1 MNKIEI
7 KNWKTGKV
15 IFSYEC
21 ENNTI
26 EKTLNIAKNLKYA
39 DLRYADLCNAN
50 LSSINLTHANF
61 SNAKL
66 NGVFIIGADL
76 SYSIFDNV
84 NMSNSNLYHAKLNK
98 CILNNVNLYNSNL
111 SDANLSHSKITNT
124 KFTVSL
130 MTNAKFNYTFI
141 KRSNFYSCNLFG
153 SYVNASNFENCN
165 FERTTLTN
173 INFCNCIFKQCN
185 LSMSTLSYSNMSSS
199 KFIETNIK
207 YAILLNTILPDLK
220 YNSIIGFNDEC
231 PKEGSFIG
239 WKKCY
244 DNNNNFYIVKL
255 EILTN
260 AKRGSGTSTKCRCDK
275 AKVLDIL
282 NIITLKSESENINE
296 VHSMYDPD
304 FIYKIGNIIEVKDF
318 DDDFK
323 NTCSKG
329 IHFFMNEK
337 DAINYVY

>member
-7 KNWKTGKV
+7 KNWKTGEV

-50 LSSINLTHANF
+50 LGSINLTHANF

-66 NGVFIIGADL
+66 NGVFIVDADL

-84 NMSNSNLYHAKLNK
+84 NLFD
-98 CILNNVNLYNSNL
+98 SNL
-111 SDANLSHSKITNT
+111 SDANLSHCKITNT
-124 KFTVSL
+124 KFTELL
-130 MTNAKFNYTFI
+130 MINAKFNYTFI
-141 KRSNFYSCNLFG
+141 KRSSFYSCNLFG
-153 SYVNASNFENCN
+153 SYANASNFENCN

-173 INFCNCIFKQCN
+173 INFCNCIFKKCD
-185 LSMSTLSYSNMSSS
+185 LSMSILSYSNMSSS

-207 YAILLNTILPDLK
+207 YATLQNTILPDLK

-244 DNNNNFYIVKL
+244 GNDKKNYIVKL

-282 NIITLKSESENINE
+282 NIMTLKSESENINE
-296 VHSMYDPD
+296 VHSMYDPN
-304 FIYKIGNIIEVKDF
+304 FKYKIGNIVEVKDF
-318 DDDFK
+318 DDNFK

-329 IHFFMNEK
+329 IHFFINKK

>member
-1 MNKIEI
+1 MNTIEI
-7 KNWKTGKV
+7 KNWKTGEV

-66 NGVFIIGADL
+66 SGAFIIGADL

-84 NMSNSNLYHAKLNK
+84 NLFD
-98 CILNNVNLYNSNL
+98 SNL

-124 KFTVSL
+124 KFTKSL
-130 MTNAKFNYTFI
+130 MINAKFNYTFI
-141 KRSNFYSCNLFG
+141 KKSNFYSCNLFR

-165 FERTTLTN
+165 FKRTTLTD
-173 INFCNCIFKQCN
+173 INFCNCIFKKCD
-185 LSMSTLSYSNMSSS
+185 LSMSILSYSNMSSS

-207 YAILLNTILPDLK
+207 HAVLLNTILPDLK

-231 PKEGSFIG
+231 PKEGPFIG

-244 DNNNNFYIVKL
+244 DNNNNLYIVKL

-282 NIITLKSESENINE
+282 NIMTLKSESENINE
-296 VHSMYDPD
+296 VHSMYDPN

-329 IHFFMNEK
+329 IHFFMNKKEI
-337 DAINYVY
+337 INYVY

>member
-7 KNWKTGKV
+7 KNWKTGEV

-66 NGVFIIGADL
+66 NGVFIVGADL

-84 NMSNSNLYHAKLNK
+84 NLFD
-98 CILNNVNLYNSNL
+98 SNL
-111 SDANLSHSKITNT
+111 SDANLSHCKITNT
-124 KFTVSL
+124 KFTYLL
-130 MTNAKFNYTFI
+130 MINAKFNYTFI
-141 KRSNFYSCNLFG
+141 KRSSFYSCNLFG

-173 INFCNCIFKQCN
+173 INFCNCIFKKCD
-185 LSMSTLSYSNMSSS
+185 LSMSILSYSNMSSS

-207 YAILLNTILPDLK
+207 YATLQNTILPDLK

-244 DNNNNFYIVKL
+244 GNDKKIYIVKL
-255 EILTN
+255 EISED

-282 NIITLKSESENINE
+282 NIMTLKSESENINE
-296 VHSMYDPD
+296 VHSIYDPN
-304 FIYKIGNIIEVKDF
+304 FKYKIGNIVEVKDF

-329 IHFFMNEK
+329 IHFFMNKK